1 VAPSARRLVTLD
13 ALRGF
18 ALLGIIQINLPAFL
32 AGADPLYV
40 LLGRSENFGDWWA
53 FALASFLV
61 EAKFYPLFA
70 FLFGYGFGL
79 QWQALANRPL
89 LRQRLLKRRYLF
101 LFGLG
106 VLHGLM
112 LFFGDILTMYAISG
126 FVLLATMPEERP
138 ILRRRIVMWLALSI
152 LLTLAQSVAPGA
164 FEGQPGGA
172 PMQERVAASIAEI
185 AHGPFLPAAAER
197 AEDYVLAQLYQL
209 GTFLPQLL
217 FFMSLGAYAARLG
230 VFRRS
235 ARFPGLWRRC
245 LTVGIVAG
253 IPVNLVLTWSQ
264 LQEAPGGD
272 ASHAVQIAAL
282 CGYAG
287 AFLQT
292 PLYVA
297 LLVWASQRAASSP
310 LAAFVVA
317 ALARLGRLAL
327 TGYLLQSLLM
337 LLILSSAGLGWAERL
352 SLVELGLLG
361 LFIAGLELVAAWLY
375 LTRFTIGP
383 CEWLWRRYVYAGIDP
398 PGPSQN

>member
-1 VAPSARRLVTLD
+1 VTLD

-40 LLGRSENFGDWWA
+40 LLGRSEHFSDWWA

-79 QWQALANRPL
+79 QWQALARRPL
-89 LRQRLLKRRYLF
+89 LRQRLLARRYLF
-101 LFGLG
+101 LLGLG
-106 VLHGLM
+106 VLHGLF

-126 FVLLATMPEERP
+126 FVLLSTMPRERP
-138 ILRRRIVMWLALSI
+138 ILQRRIVMWLGLSI
-152 LLTLAQSVAPGA
+152 LLTLAQSLAPGA
-164 FEGQPGGA
+164 LEGQPGGA
-172 PMQERVAASIAEI
+172 PMQERVAASIAQI
-185 AHGPFLPAAAER
+185 AHGPFLAAAADR
-197 AEDYVLAQLYQL
+197 AQDYVLAQLYQL

-230 VFRRS
+230 VFRRTTLF
-235 ARFPGLWRRC
+235 RGLWRRC
-245 LTVGIVAG
+245 LIVGICVG

-264 LQEAPGGD
+264 LQEALGAD
-272 ASHAVQIAAL
+272 ASNGVQIAAL
-282 CGYAG
+282 FGYTG

-297 LLVWASQRAASSP
+297 LLVWAAQRAAASP
-310 LAAFVVA
+310 WAAVVVA

-327 TGYLLQSLLM
+327 TGYLLQSLFM

-361 LFIAGLELVAAWLY
+361 LLIAGLELVAAWLY
-375 LTRFTIGP
+375 LSRFPIGP
-383 CEWLWRRYVYAGIDP
+383 VEWLWRHYVHAGIDP
-398 PGPSQN
+398 LGSSQN